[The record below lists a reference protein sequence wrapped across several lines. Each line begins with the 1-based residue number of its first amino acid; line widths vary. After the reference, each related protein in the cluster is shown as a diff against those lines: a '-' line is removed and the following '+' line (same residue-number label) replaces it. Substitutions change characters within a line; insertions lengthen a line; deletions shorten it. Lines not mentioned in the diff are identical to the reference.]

1 MQDEKQFRAKVSDF
15 GLSAHMS
22 AGETCVEISQ
32 GTEAYLP
39 LEVFKE
45 FAVTEASDI
54 YALGLLMWEAY
65 YGIFWFSVWDAEKKR
80 RRWANHL
87 HVSCFDCRMQALR
100 NNQPY
105 HLPLLWIGMA
115 TTESCC
121 CTPHEIQLYHV
132 MHLLVCTLFQS

>member
-1 MQDEKQFRAKVSDF
+1 MSDF

-39 LEVFKE
+39 LEVFE
-45 FAVTEASDI
+45 NLAVTEASDI

-80 RRWANHL
+80 RRCAHPMQTTAAA
-87 HVSCFDCRMQALR
+87 HHAHEKPSVRRIHEAFHDVSLTVICVVS
-100 NNQPY
+100 
-105 HLPLLWIGMA
+105 
-115 TTESCC
+115 SC
-121 CTPHEIQLYHV
+121 
-132 MHLLVCTLFQS
+132 